1 MKMKKLFQK
10 LRITKAKSKN
20 IDSCKQ
26 KLDIQ
31 DQAES
36 DSFFGGFREY
46 KPPIYTQNHI
56 ENTELKIK
64 NLFSD
69 TNA

>member
-1 MKMKKLFQK
+1 MKKLFQK
-10 LRITKAKSKN
+10 LKISKAKNKN

-56 ENTELKIK
+56 ENIELKIK

-69 TNA
+69 SSA

>member
-1 MKMKKLFQK
+1 MKKLFQK
-10 LRITKAKSKN
+10 LKISKAKTKN
-20 IDSCKQ
+20 IDNCKQ

-56 ENTELKIK
+56 GNIELKIK

-69 TNA
+69 SNA

>member
-1 MKMKKLFQK
+1 MKKLFQK
-10 LRITKAKSKN
+10 LRITKTKNRN

-31 DQAES
+31 DQVQS

-46 KPPIYTQNHI
+46 KPPIYTQDHTQ
-56 ENTELKIK
+56 NTELKIK

-69 TNA
+69 SNA